1 MTVIIGLTIGN
12 APALLGDAL
21 VTSSSP
27 SEARLTIPT
36 LENANEY
43 FGSTLYAH
51 VPKLRQK
58 VNILSDKV
66 IVSWSGSYLHAHSLL
81 REISEQLA
89 RGEDVE
95 CAANIIRAMPET
107 EKTELSV
114 IAFVRGPEKTT
125 FIWNGATWHFDSTI
139 FSKLVGAGSG
149 AQDMASL
156 IRRLERSLLRV
167 NEDLPDVSKVAMYGM
182 LLGSQAV
189 GLEYLTKENLLMSW
203 GGIVETAIF
212 NGGVAR
218 KVGEILYAFWEC
230 HKQGNEAVLQLV
242 PTFIKQEYQ
251 GDLLVTRT
259 VSEKEAPRVVVIPPL
274 LSKHKAG
281 DRIGIRAPRLSYDW
295 LCSCVVVHNE
305 DRPID
310 VFAQVGRNLDT
321 HPISFV
327 ESQSIFPYKYSL
339 TSSVQRRYIEQM
351 LVFVRDVLGPEAKL
365 SFAGTSAW

>member
-1 MTVIIGLTIGN
+1 MTAIIGLTIGD

-21 VTSSSP
+21 VTSNGP
-27 SEARLTIPT
+27 SDAKLRTPT
-36 LENANEY
+36 LENVNEY

-51 VPKLRQK
+51 VPTLRQK

-66 IVSWSGSYLHAHSLL
+66 IVSWSGSYLHAYSLL
-81 REISEQLA
+81 REISEALA

-95 CAANIIRAMPET
+95 VASNIIRGLSESD
-107 EKTELSV
+107 KDKLSV
-114 IAFVRGPEKTT
+114 IAFVRGPINTT
-125 FIWNGATWHFDSTI
+125 FIWNGATRHFDSTI

-156 IRRLERSLLRV
+156 IRRLERSPLRV
-167 NEDLPDVSKVAMYGM
+167 NEDLPDVSRAAMYGM
-182 LLGSQAV
+182 LLGSQVA

-203 GGIVETAIF
+203 GGIVETAVF
-212 NGGVAR
+212 KGGVAT

-230 HKQGNEAVLQLV
+230 RKHGHEAVLQLS

-259 VSEKEAPRVVVIPPL
+259 VSEKETPRVVVIPPL
-274 LSKHKAG
+274 LSQHKAG

-295 LCSCVVVHNE
+295 LCSCVVVHDE

-310 VFAQVGRNLDT
+310 IFAQVERNRDT
-321 HPISFV
+321 HPVSFV
-327 ESQSIFPYKYSL
+327 ESQSILPYKYSL
-339 TSSVQRRYIEQM
+339 TASVQKRYIEHIFE
-351 LVFVRDVLGPEAKL
+351 FVRDVLAPKAKL
-365 SFAGTSAW
+365 SFAGVSP